1 MATAQIKRMLAT
13 AVEQQRCIHALTG
26 RAPCTKMCAQNYE
39 CGTCPFD
46 QMLDDMMHGLQH
58 YTELPRVVVKAA

>member
-1 MATAQIKRMLAT
+1 MATAQIKTLLAT

-26 RAPCTKMCAQNYE
+26 RAPSTKMCAQNYE

-46 QMLDDMMHGLQH
+46 QMLDDMVNSRQS
-58 YTELPRVVVKAA
+58 YTELPRIAVKAA